1 MIYDTRFG
9 LTQPSVDYLNQPM
22 PDISGI
28 FSLFAEKEDE
38 QTTPPGL
45 TPEQLMALYP
55 QSFFNMSQTPG
66 EGDDSDD
73 DDNIDRSNNLGI
85 TSLADLRD
93 AVFSLPGAIGFQL
106 GNIPGLLLGRAVG
119 DFITRETPL
128 QKAIRKEQ
136 ISDFYDRVGKGEVDF
151 QGGISTKQDARRGG
165 QYGGDGEGSG
175 TGNGPG
181 SGANEGGSG
190 ADSGSGTHGDPG
202 D

>member
-38 QTTPPGL
+38 QATPPGL

-73 DDNIDRSNNLGI
+73 DDDIDRSNNLGI

-136 ISDFYDRVGKGEVDF
+136 ISDFYDRVGKGQVDF
-151 QGGISTKQDARRGG
+151 QGGISIDQDARRGG
-165 QYGGDGEGSG
+165 QYGGDGEGA
-175 TGNGPG
+175 G
-181 SGANEGGSG
+181 SGGGGSQDTSGASGGAPGGG
-190 ADSGSGTHGDPG
+190 ADASTY
-202 D
+202 

>member
-22 PDISGI
+22 PDISCI
-28 FSLFAEKEDE
+28 FSLFTEKEDE
-38 QTTPPGL
+38 QTASPGL

-165 QYGGDGEGSG
+165 QYGGDGEGAGSN
-175 TGNGPG
+175 TGGQDT
-181 SGANEGGSG
+181 SGASGGAPGGG
-190 ADSGSGTHGDPG
+190 ADASTY
-202 D
+202 

>member
-28 FSLFAEKEDE
+28 FSLFAEKEDD

-73 DDNIDRSNNLGI
+73 DDDIDRSNNLGI

-136 ISDFYDRVGKGEVDF
+136 ISDFYDRVGKGQVDF
-151 QGGISTKQDARRGG
+151 QGGISIDQDARRGG

-175 TGNGPG
+175 SNTGGQDT
-181 SGANEGGSG
+181 SGASGGAPGGG
-190 ADSGSGTHGDPG
+190 ADASTY
-202 D
+202 